1 MRARHAPILLLTTA
15 LAAACAG
22 SPASPSSPSPPTI
35 GSDRLVEGLAVNAVD
50 GTAAAGLSV
59 RVNTA
64 PTATTDASGYFRTE
78 VDKLGSHA
86 TTITGPAIVE
96 RQTLIS
102 SPTVERAR
110 LSVIPSSFDLVAFD
124 EMFRTANSRLQR
136 WTTRPALVV
145 LASVMSYRMPAD
157 EYTATS
163 EQMSDEEVSLLAAHL
178 TEGLTLL
185 TGGTYTSFAS
195 VDIERPASG
204 GRASVTRQGT
214 IVVGRYNGILT
225 FAQTIGYGRWAENPD
240 GSVSGGAMFLDRGF
254 DRDDSRR
261 RLLRIHELGH
271 ALGYLHVESRTSIM
285 NPAIGS
291 EPTDFDRSAA
301 IVAFQR
307 TPGNVSPDRDP
318 MSSAPGPFATGQAR
332 WTTFVP

>member
-1 MRARHAPILLLTTA
+1 M
-15 LAAACAG
+15 
-22 SPASPSSPSPPTI
+22 
-35 GSDRLVEGLAVNAVD
+35 NAID

-59 RVNTA
+59 KVNTA

-78 VDKLGSHA
+78 VRPGSHT

-96 RQTLIS
+96 RQTLVS
-102 SPTVERAR
+102 SPTVARAR
-110 LSVIPSSFDLVAFD
+110 LSVIPATFDLVAFD
-124 EMFRTANSRLQR
+124 EMFRTANARLQR

-157 EYTATS
+157 EYTATT
-163 EQMSDEEVSLLAAHL
+163 EQMSDDEVSLLIAHL

-185 TGGTYTSFAS
+185 TGGTYTSFAT
-195 VDIERPASG
+195 VTIERPASG
-204 GRASVTRQGT
+204 TRASVTRQDV

-254 DRDDSRR
+254 DSDDARR

-285 NPAIGS
+285 NPAIGP
-291 EPTDFDRSAA
+291 EPTQFDRAAA

-307 TPGNVSPDRDP
+307 SPGNVSPDRDP
-318 MSSAPGPFATGQAR
+318 MPSAPGPFATGQAR